1 MELTVDGKGAHAS
14 TGGRAFDPG
23 LPTIVFVHG
32 AGLDHSVW
40 ALQSR
45 YLAHHGWGVLALDLP
60 GHGRSEGPPLAT
72 IAELSG
78 WLLRFLDAA
87 GVKSATLVGHS
98 MGSLTVLETAGRA
111 ADRVAALVVVG
122 ISLPMAV
129 NDDLLAAAKA
139 NDHLASDLIVGW
151 GYGRAA
157 HLGGHPAPGL
167 WMMGDGLRLLE
178 KAADGVL
185 YNDLA
190 ACNDYRDGDEA
201 AAGVRCPTLLV
212 LGDGDIMTPPRR
224 AQGLAAAISES
235 RTVVIKDCG
244 HMVMVERPDEL
255 LDALREFV

>member
-1 MELTVDGKGAHAS
+1 MELTVDGKAVHAA

-45 YLAHHGWGVLALDLP
+45 YMAHHGWGVLALDLP
-60 GHGRSEGPPLAT
+60 GHGRSAGPVLPN
-72 IAELSG
+72 IAELSA

-87 GVKSATLVGHS
+87 GVSQATLVGHS

-111 ADRVAALVVVG
+111 PDRVAALVVVG

-139 NDHLASDLIVGW
+139 NDPVANELIVGW
-151 GYGRAA
+151 GHGRAA
-157 HLGGHPAPGL
+157 HLGGHRTPGL
-167 WMMGDGLRLLE
+167 WMMGDSLRLLE
-178 KAADGVL
+178 TAADGVL
-185 YNDLA
+185 HNDLA
-190 ACNDYRDGDEA
+190 ACNDYRGGDEA

-224 AQGLAAAISES
+224 TQGLAAAIPGS
-235 RTVVIKDCG
+235 RTVVIENCG
-244 HMVMVERPDEL
+244 HMMMIERPDEM
-255 LDALREFV
+255 LDALRAFL